1 MDAHGGRKI
10 GMAHVEKSISV
21 QKPLD
26 EVWRYLT
33 DFTNTEEWDPPTVST
48 TRLSGDGGVGTVY
61 RNVSNILGNNVE
73 IEYTVSAMEP
83 MIRFEVKGATS
94 YVDLHDT
101 ITFDSDGPMTVVTY
115 RAEFA
120 PQGAAKLAEPLLPLG
135 LKKLGD
141 DAEEQMAKCLRRL

>member
-1 MDAHGGRKI
+1 
-10 GMAHVEKSISV
+10 MAHVEKSISV